1 MLLLFKPWE
10 YIKPK
15 IWFNKTP
22 LQIFKNII
30 LSLMVFYFIVLYR
43 SIRCHF
49 LNTLV
54 DMGMNK
60 ILINS
65 LGIQDS
71 GGVVVFSHLLDEIK
85 NTSYKFLIV
94 CNGSRLVSILV
105 EQYKEY
111 RNLKFIVLKHKSL
124 VYRLYY
130 ENIHFKSLIK
140 SNNIQLIYNFSGS
153 AQLNFLMNTLQLI
166 KVHNLLFYSRNLD
179 AVYHSKTAYF
189 EWLKQVFLKRLYFKF
204 MLNQS
209 KYIEV
214 QSNHVQD
221 CLSNFIDTKNKNFY
235 EKRDIDV
242 CNDAFGLPRKYD
254 FSKKIKFLYVVG
266 PHFESVHKNFITFV
280 NALSAFDRLNIDY
293 EINITLSKDQL
304 HNSEIWNSNLDSKT
318 NFLGYIDNQ
327 NEMNKLFCN
336 NAILISTSI
345 IETLGLHVIEGI
357 KNGIITIAPNENY
370 ARTVYGDNMN
380 LYDTLNSDSLLNAI
394 QVVLNS
400 DSPQS
405 ELILSLQDRLK
416 KSEMAKHSNI
426 LDIFKGVLNV

>member
-1 MLLLFKPWE
+1 MDR
-10 YIKPK
+10 
-15 IWFNKTP
+15 N
-22 LQIFKNII
+22 
-30 LSLMVFYFIVLYR
+30 
-43 SIRCHF
+43 
-49 LNTLV
+49 
-54 DMGMNK
+54 
-60 ILINS
+60 ILINA
-65 LGIQDS
+65 LGIVDS
-71 GGVVVFSHLLDEIK
+71 GGIVVLDKALAECATDK
-85 NTSYKFLIV
+85 SNVFLIV
-94 CNGSRLVSILV
+94 CNSNENIRKLKIK
-105 EQYKEY
+105 YKEFNFIMVRSGLLY
-111 RNLKFIVLKHKSL
+111 RVF
-124 VYRLYY
+124 Y
-130 ENIHFKSLIK
+130 ENIIFRRLVKK
-140 SNNIQLIYNFSGS
+140 YNVQLIYNFSGS
-153 AQLNFLMNTLQLI
+153 AQLNFLINTLQLT

-179 AVYHSKTAYF
+179 AVYHSKTVYF

-204 MLNQS
+204 MLKQS
-209 KYIEV
+209 KYIEI

-221 CLSNFIDTKNKNFY
+221 CLSNFIDTNNKIFY
-235 EKRDIDV
+235 KKSDIDV